1 MNKYE
6 LVYLVDARL
15 SDADKGEV
23 AKLVA
28 EMITKNG
35 GKILNSAVWFERQR
49 MSFPIKKTWEATY
62 YLLNIEG
69 NAPEMAK
76 FRRELEINE
85 RVLRFLILKI
95 ETPKAPKVRKAPKAK

>member
-6 LVYLVDARL
+6 MIYIVDSRL
-15 SDADKGEV
+15 SDGDKGEV

-28 EMITKNG
+28 EMIAKAG

-49 MSFPIKKTWEATY
+49 MSFPIRKVWEGTY

-69 NAPEMAK
+69 KATEMAK
-76 FRRELEINE
+76 LRRELQISEK
-85 RVLRFLILKI
+85 VLRFLIIRVEK
-95 ETPKAPKVRKAPKAK
+95 